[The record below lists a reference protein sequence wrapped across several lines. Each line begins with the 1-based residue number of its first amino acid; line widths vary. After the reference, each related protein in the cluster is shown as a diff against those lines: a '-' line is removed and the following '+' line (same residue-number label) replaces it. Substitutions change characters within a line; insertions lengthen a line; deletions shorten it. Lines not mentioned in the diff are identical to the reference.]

1 MTDTNQSLGEVLDA
15 VMLEES
21 RPSRLALLRW
31 QKRFPQYSQ
40 ELADFFKT
48 WALQDIR
55 EESPD
60 QVVVDEDKLA
70 AKGVSEGLE
79 MMRRQGRIVPIR
91 QNESLKPLDQL
102 VLTAVQLLRFAS
114 DEVEI
119 TVTVSQLAGR
129 RILLGSTSLALERL
143 ERKGLVSA
151 RTFAED
157 SETENEATQYFTITL
172 AGERALEQ
180 AVATAQAVA
189 DYLKGFA

>member
-40 ELADFFKT
+40 DLADFFKT

-114 DEVEI
+114 HEVEI

-157 SETENEATQYFTITL
+157 GETENEATQYFTITL

>member
-119 TVTVSQLAGR
+119 TVTVGQLAGR
-129 RILLGSTSLALERL
+129 RILFGSTSLALERL

-157 SETENEATQYFTITL
+157 GETENEATQYFTITL
-172 AGERALEQ
+172 AGERTLEQ
-180 AVATAQAVA
+180 AVPTAQAVA
-189 DYLKGFA
+189 DYLKGNN